1 MIISEIF
8 RSIQGE
14 STFQGLPCS
23 FIRLAGCNL
32 DCRWCDTPYAKK
44 PRGQIMTPEEATKEI
59 KKFGLTLVE
68 ITGGEPLLQEE
79 VYPLTRHLLLN
90 QHQLLVETNGSLDI
104 SRLPSRVVKIMDLK
118 CPSSGMS
125 ERMRWEN
132 ISLLNKKDQIKFV
145 VADRIDY
152 DWASEKIKELDLSS
166 VAQILFAPV
175 YGKMEPP
182 KLAEWV
188 LEDGLPVRL
197 QLQLHKYIW
206 GPNKKGV

>member
-1 MIISEIF
+1 VIISEIF
-8 RSIQGE
+8 KSIQGE

-44 PRGQIMTPEEATKEI
+44 PQGQIMPPEEVAEEI
-59 KKFGLTLVE
+59 EKSGLNLVE

-79 VYPLTRHLLLN
+79 VYSLIEHLLLN
-90 QHQLLVETNGSLDI
+90 QYQLLMETNGSLDI
-104 SRLPSRVVKIMDLK
+104 SRLPSEVVKIMDLK
-118 CPSSGMS
+118 CPSSRMS
-125 ERMRWEN
+125 DRMRWEN
-132 ISLLNKKDQIKFV
+132 ISLLSKKDQIKFV

-175 YGKMEPP
+175 YGKIEPRD
-182 KLAEWV
+182 LAEWL
-188 LEDGLPVRL
+188 LEDGLPARL

-206 GPNKKGV
+206 GPNKRGV